1 MTRTRKIIGAVSSAV
16 LLGTTAALT
25 AVAAAPAPVGAAQT
39 AAASAGAPALSS
51 VATDKIKDLTCTLR
65 VIQVDFDKL
74 SKIDKGITT
83 QFRTLKRADVA
94 YKSPNKV
101 RLSNSVAQLVY
112 NGDTR
117 RVRIKLVGLN
127 KTDNVAGQPGQ
138 KQSLLSLG
146 IFATDYL
153 NTDYEPHF
161 LRREGDLLVY
171 NLTQRN
177 TDNRSHEVVTVN
189 PKTHLIVKRVSF
201 NGDEVKRMET
211 RYLDP
216 RQIRPGIWLPGR
228 IEVYNPQGE
237 LGGTQTLEDAKVNLG
252 VDDSLFAVR

>member
-1 MTRTRKIIGAVSSAV
+1 MSAAFAGVPAPTGAAPQ
-16 LLGTTAALT
+16 AN
-25 AVAAAPAPVGAAQT
+25 AAA
-39 AAASAGAPALSS
+39 APALSS
-51 VATDKIKDLTCTLR
+51 VATDRIKDLTCTLR
-65 VIQVDFDKL
+65 VTQVDFEKL
-74 SKIDKGITT
+74 GKIDKGITT

-101 RLSNSVAQLVY
+101 RLSNSIAQLVY

-146 IFATDYL
+146 VFATDYL
-153 NTDYEPHF
+153 NTDYEAHF
-161 LRREGDLLVY
+161 VRREGALLVY

-177 TDNRSHEVVTVN
+177 TDNRSHEVVTVD

-211 RYLDP
+211 RYLDA
-216 RQIRPGIWLPGR
+216 RQIRPGVWLPGR
-228 IEVYNPQGE
+228 IEVYNQFGE
-237 LGGTQTLEDAKVNLG
+237 LGGTQSLEDAKVNLG
-252 VDDSLFAVR
+252 VDDSLFATS